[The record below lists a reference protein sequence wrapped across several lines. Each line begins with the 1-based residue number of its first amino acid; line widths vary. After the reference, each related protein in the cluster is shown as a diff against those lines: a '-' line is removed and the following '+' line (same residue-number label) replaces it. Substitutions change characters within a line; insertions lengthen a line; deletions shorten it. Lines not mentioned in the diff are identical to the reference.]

1 MLKINEMKK
10 IFFLLSLI
18 MVGCQLNPTDYS
30 QANDE
35 EIQIYLEENNLEATK
50 TRSGLYYHMD
60 VEGSGHQAQLDDVVM
75 VKYQAYSTEGIV
87 YLNYTKG
94 AVQIDLTQYIEGFQ
108 EGVSYMKE
116 GGKSTLYIP
125 AALAFGDR
133 DHQGIP
139 KGSVLI
145 YEVELLEI
153 L

>member
-1 MLKINEMKK
+1 M
-10 IFFLLSLI
+10 
-18 MVGCQLNPTDYS
+18 
-30 QANDE
+30 
-35 EIQIYLEENNLEATK
+35 
-50 TRSGLYYHMD
+50 YYHID
-60 VEGSGHQAQLDDVVM
+60 VEGSGNQAQLDDVVM